1 MDEDENSV
9 KVMSQFLA
17 SCGATSFC
25 PTAMTLP
32 EGKLTKAFKNI
43 KSAVGTEP
51 GAYIQ
56 GINMEGP
63 FISEAKKG
71 AQDEKY
77 IIPPDFGLFERLNE
91 ICEIKIVDIA
101 PEKDKDFKFIKEIN
115 KKNNIYNK
123 KTVVSAAH
131 TNADYKTAI
140 SSFESGITHV
150 THLFNAMNQMTS
162 REPGLVG
169 AVFDSENVTAELI
182 CDGIHIAPAVLRTTF
197 KILGKDRVCVISDA
211 TMGAGLPDGEYT
223 LGGQRVIKDT
233 AVRLPDGTLAGSAT
247 NVFEEFKNL
256 LSFGIDFE
264 TALRSVTINPARV
277 IGADSMTG
285 SIEKGKYADF
295 IIVDENFNKIE
306 ETYVKGRKVF

>member
-1 MDEDENSV
+1 
-9 KVMSQFLA
+9 
-17 SCGATSFC
+17 
-25 PTAMTLP
+25 
-32 EGKLTKAFKNI
+32 
-43 KSAVGTEP
+43 
-51 GAYIQ
+51 
-56 GINMEGP
+56 
-63 FISEAKKG
+63 
-71 AQDEKY
+71 
-77 IIPPDFGLFERLNE
+77 
-91 ICEIKIVDIA
+91 
-101 PEKDKDFKFIKEIN
+101 
-115 KKNNIYNK
+115 
-123 KTVVSAAH
+123 
-131 TNADYKTAI
+131 
-140 SSFESGITHV
+140 
-150 THLFNAMNQMTS
+150 MNQMTS

-295 IIVDENFNKIE
+295 IIVDEIFNKIE